1 MSVDETQRLW
11 ERSEENNGHTSVQPA
26 TSDSSE
32 KVIELDTVPK
42 ASTDVPK
49 EDAVI
54 TPRRREA
61 SPPRTAPS
69 RDSEI
74 KHDDPFLTKK
84 SSPISAGLEN
94 DPFLTNARSVKSESR
109 NHRERVLVRIYDLG
123 KTFVTRGAWNS
134 VTRSYGAF
142 HSGVQVYGREW
153 SFGMTLDDVSTG
165 VTWNPPGK
173 NEDHSFRETISMGYT
188 SMSRDEVGRLI
199 YDMSREWLGCKYNML
214 TRNCHSFADEFCRS
228 LGVGQIP
235 SWVNDLATSGA
246 AAVELW
252 EAQSFGPHRSCGIAN
267 LSYDAFTYVGQGLGL
282 TSVSSTGD
290 PQDGDCH
297 DPFSVLRR
305 G

>member
-94 DPFLTNARSVKSESR
+94 DPFFNKCKVCE
-109 NHRERVLVRIYDLG
+109 ERVPQPQRTCPCSHLRFGEDLRDKRSMEFRDPELRGFSLGCSGLRKRVVLWHDLG
-123 KTFVTRGAWNS
+123 RRLHWCDL
-134 VTRSYGAF
+134 
-142 HSGVQVYGREW
+142 EP
-153 SFGMTLDDVSTG
+153 
-165 VTWNPPGK
+165 TW
-173 NEDHSFRETISMGYT
+173 
-188 SMSRDEVGRLI
+188 
-199 YDMSREWLGCKYNML
+199 
-214 TRNCHSFADEFCRS
+214 
-228 LGVGQIP
+228 
-235 SWVNDLATSGA
+235 
-246 AAVELW
+246 
-252 EAQSFGPHRSCGIAN
+252 
-267 LSYDAFTYVGQGLGL
+267 
-282 TSVSSTGD
+282 
-290 PQDGDCH
+290 
-297 DPFSVLRR
+297 
-305 G
+305 